1 MRTFFFVLLC
11 LTAVLTGA
19 CDLLPNQLK
28 PFEETLEQQLSGDA
42 TVWLLGGDVV
52 IIDVS
57 GSPSYR
63 MQETELGGLATEI
76 AEQAMEYAE
85 RPLESIV
92 VTFYEDR
99 ETDGSDKEREF
110 IFLVMKNR
118 PVLQPHLPRNATG
131 PLTNE
136 EIQAAIVRMDQS
148 YDQMEKSLT
157 DGHRECVLATLER
170 RAAGAGDPEHLDPA
184 TVEFLTSD
192 TWYLLDGSAKRIFLA
207 QALLSEALFSCA
219 DSRVPEAK

>member
-1 MRTFFFVLLC
+1 MRTFFFVSFC
-11 LTAVLTGA
+11 LAAVLTSA

-28 PFEETLEQQLSGDA
+28 PFEESLEQQLSGDA

-76 AEQAMEYAE
+76 AEQAMEYAGK
-85 RPLESIV
+85 PLESIV
-92 VTFYEDR
+92 VTFHEDR
-99 ETDGSDKEREF
+99 ETGSSDKEREF
-110 IFLVMKNR
+110 IFLIMKNR

-131 PLTNE
+131 PLTKE
-136 EIQAAIVRMDQS
+136 EIQAAIVRIDQS

-157 DGHRECVLATLER
+157 DEHRECVLATLER
-170 RAAGAGDPEHLDPA
+170 RAADAGDPEDLDPA
-184 TVEFLTSD
+184 TVEFLAAD
-192 TWYLLDGSAKRIFLA
+192 TWYLFDASGKRILLA
-207 QALLSEALFSCA
+207 QALVSEALFSCA
-219 DSRVPEAK
+219 NSRAPEAN